1 MQTFPVVDTV
11 PPVKPMVRR
20 QAYRNVRPVCRSIK
34 ALQFAID
41 KEIGPSFQSE
51 KSAGVRP

>member
-20 QAYRNVRPVCRSIK
+20 QAYRNVRPLQEDQSSPVCN
-34 ALQFAID
+34 
-41 KEIGPSFQSE
+41 
-51 KSAGVRP
+51 